1 MSKRLRTT
9 LTLISL
15 LSVGY
20 YPMNQAFASEGG
32 GEIDG

>member
-15 LSVGY
+15 LSAGY
-20 YPMNQAFASEGG
+20 VPMNQAFALGG